1 MEGTGILS
9 NFTAIFCRFSM
20 SVYTPLSLEEV
31 QAFAEPYGLAVIDP
45 IPIQGGLQNTNYYLV
60 DQSQKQYVLTVF
72 EELDAEGAGEL
83 VPVLD
88 CLGQAGVPVAVPLK
102 HSGQAIHSIADKP
115 AQIAPRLMGEHPE
128 DASIVQIQAIAQAQA
143 KLHLALQGFP
153 LERDFNRNHQYWSEV
168 AAQLKPQMNA
178 DDQALLAQVFQ
189 QFAQITQQHPDRPTG
204 FIHSDLFRDNTLFEG
219 DQLQG
224 ILDFYE
230 LNQDEWL
237 FDIAISINDFC
248 TAYPQAHLDQA
259 KADAFLAAYQRIRTL
274 TEDELACLNI
284 FLAMAACRF
293 WSMRLQVAQ
302 KNAEHGRTG
311 DDILQKNPLEM
322 RMMLQDRLQRITA

>member
-1 MEGTGILS
+1 
-9 NFTAIFCRFSM
+9 M

-31 QAFAEPYGLAVIDP
+31 QAFAEPYGLAVIDL
-45 IPIQGGLQNTNYYLV
+45 IPIQGGIQNTNYFLV
-60 DQSQKQYVLTVF
+60 DQSKQHYVLTVF

-88 CLGQAGVPVAVPLK
+88 CLGKAGVPVAVPLK
-102 HSGQAIHSIADKP
+102 YDGQAIHSIADKP

-128 DASIVQIQAIAQAQA
+128 EASIKQIQAIAQAQA

-168 AAQLKPQMNA
+168 ANQLRPQLIQA
-178 DDQALLAQVFQ
+178 DQQLLNQVFHL
-189 QFAQITQQHPDRPTG
+189 FTVITQAYPNRPTG

-248 TAYPQAHLDQA
+248 TAYPQVHLDIE
-259 KADAFLAAYQRIRTL
+259 KAEAFLSAYQSIRPL
-274 TEDELACLNI
+274 TSDELACLDI

-302 KNAEHGRTG
+302 KNAAEGRTG
-311 DDILQKNPLEM
+311 EDISQKDPMEM
-322 RMMLQDRLQRITA
+322 RMMLQNRLQQVLGLG

>member
-1 MEGTGILS
+1 
-9 NFTAIFCRFSM
+9 M

-31 QAFAEPYGLAVIDP
+31 QAFAEPYGLAVIDL
-45 IPIQGGLQNTNYYLV
+45 IPIQGGIQNTNYFLV

-88 CLGQAGVPVAVPLK
+88 CLGDADLPVAVPLK
-102 HSGQAIHSIADKP
+102 HRGQAIHTIADKP

-128 DASIVQIQAIAQAQA
+128 EATLVQIQAIAQAQA
-143 KLHLALQGFP
+143 KMHLALKDFP
-153 LERDFNRNHQYWSEV
+153 LERDFNRNHQYWSDV
-168 AAQLKPQMNA
+168 AEQLRPNMNE
-178 DDQALLAQVFQ
+178 DDQSLLDQVFQ
-189 QFAQITQQHPDRPTG
+189 QFAHITQQHPNRPMG

-230 LNQDEWL
+230 LNQDEFL

-259 KADAFLAAYQRIRTL
+259 KANAFLAAYQNIRQL
-274 TEDELACLNI
+274 TDDELACLNI
-284 FLAMAACRF
+284 FLAMATCRF

-302 KNAEHGRTG
+302 KNAEQGRTG
-311 DDILQKNPLEM
+311 EDISQKDPLEM

>member
-1 MEGTGILS
+1 
-9 NFTAIFCRFSM
+9 M
-20 SVYTPLSLEEV
+20 SVYTPLSLEDV
-31 QAFAEPYGLAVIDP
+31 QAFAEPYGLAVIDL
-45 IPIQGGLQNTNYYLV
+45 IPIQGGIQNTNFFLV
-60 DQSQKQYVLTVF
+60 DHTQQQYVLTVF

-102 HSGQAIHSIADKP
+102 HHGQAIHSIADKP

-128 DASIVQIQAIAQAQA
+128 QASIEQVRAIAQAQA
-143 KLHLALQGFP
+143 KLHLALQDFP
-153 LERDFNRNHQYWSEV
+153 LQRDFNRNHQYWSDV
-168 AAQLKPQMNA
+168 AEQLKPKMNVE
-178 DDQALLAQVFQ
+178 DQDVLAQVFQ
-189 QFAQITQQHPDRPTG
+189 QFAQITQQHPDRPSG

-219 DQLQG
+219 SQLNG

-248 TAYPQAHLDQA
+248 TSYPQVHLNQD
-259 KADAFLAAYQRIRTL
+259 KVDAFLAAYQTVRML
-274 TEDELACLNI
+274 TSDEQACLDI

-302 KNAEHGRTG
+302 KNAEQGRTG
-311 DDILQKNPLEM
+311 EDILQKDPLEM
-322 RMMLQDRLQRITA
+322 RMMLQDRLQRIKA

>member
-1 MEGTGILS
+1 
-9 NFTAIFCRFSM
+9 M

-31 QAFAEPYGLAVIDP
+31 QAFAEPYGLAVIDL
-45 IPIQGGLQNTNYYLV
+45 IPIQGGIQNTNYFLV

-88 CLGQAGVPVAVPLK
+88 CLGEAGVPVAVPLK
-102 HSGQAIHSIADKP
+102 HSGQAIHTIADKP

-128 DASIVQIQAIAQAQA
+128 DASIIQVQAIAQAQA

-153 LERDFNRNHQYWSEV
+153 LERDFNRNHQYWSDV
-168 AAQLKPQMNA
+168 AEQLKPQMNA
-178 DDQALLAQVFQ
+178 QDQELLAQVFQ
-189 QFAQITQQHPDRPTG
+189 QFAAITQQHPDRPTG

-248 TAYPQAHLDQA
+248 TAYPQAYLDSA
-259 KADAFLAAYQRIRTL
+259 KADAFLAAYQSIRQL
-274 TEDELACLNI
+274 TVDELACLNI

-302 KNAEHGRTG
+302 KNAEQGRTG
-311 DDILQKNPLEM
+311 DDILQKDPLEM